1 MVDRGKGPDYTDLAR
16 LGFFTRARLIQIM
29 DLLLSLQKEQNM
41 ALVLITHDLAVVAE
55 IMDLLLLAPEIQES
69 ISNPN
74 PATFQPYAI
83 CAGWSSTSTGTSSE
97 SS

>member
-16 LGFFTRARLIQIM
+16 LGFFSRARLIQ
-29 DLLLSLQKEQNM
+29 
-41 ALVLITHDLAVVAE
+41 